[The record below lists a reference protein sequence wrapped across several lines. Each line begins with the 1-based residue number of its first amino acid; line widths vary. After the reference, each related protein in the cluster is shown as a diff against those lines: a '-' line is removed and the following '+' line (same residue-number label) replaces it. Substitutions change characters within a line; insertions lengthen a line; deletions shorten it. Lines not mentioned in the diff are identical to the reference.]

1 LADWSIELIKHRQRK
16 GKAKKEAK
24 RRAKGRC
31 SSECSVQTDE
41 TRCEAC
47 EKNMTLLTTHQ
58 ERISKYK
65 EERERMKKLF
75 VCDDSESDIVI
86 VDSVEQVLR
95 EAAEVRA
102 QVEKLKNEMLK
113 MEESLARQ
121 LAERDRAHS
130 ERVRTMEIGMVE
142 KEKHLMQSSN
152 QLRQQLAA
160 ARQETHKLQR
170 QVSLL
175 EQDKQTVGG
184 GYLEDEVA
192 SLRQVLAMRREEAD
206 QLKAANN
213 SLVLELERLAG
224 LEVQLQVQCQ
234 KVEEMEAVVGGKN
247 EQLRQVLDEYDQVQ
261 HQLEVEVAAHLA
273 CQQELEKIQWSRE
286 NVLQENAKRWKE
298 ISNQQKSGL
307 ILDVI
312 QKDSAL
318 AYSFNC

>member
-47 EKNMTLLTTHQ
+47 EKNMTLLTTQQ

-65 EERERMKKLF
+65 EEREKMKKLF

-130 ERVRTMEIGMVE
+130 ERVRTMEIGMTE

>member
-1 LADWSIELIKHRQRK
+1 
-16 GKAKKEAK
+16 
-24 RRAKGRC
+24 
-31 SSECSVQTDE
+31 
-41 TRCEAC
+41 
-47 EKNMTLLTTHQ
+47 M
-58 ERISKYK
+58 
-65 EERERMKKLF
+65 
-75 VCDDSESDIVI
+75 
-86 VDSVEQVLR
+86 VEIGMV
-95 EAAEVRA
+95 
-102 QVEKLKNEMLK
+102 
-113 MEESLARQ
+113 
-121 LAERDRAHS
+121 
-130 ERVRTMEIGMVE
+130 EIGMVE

-152 QLRQQLAA
+152 QLRQQLTA

-175 EQDKQTVGG
+175 EQDKQTIGG